1 MANARRPCALTV
13 AVAAILL
20 CLTVSC
26 SSSRESPSIELGI
39 DDGGPGAGAVIRNV
53 DQLDHALESVLHCD
67 VGSDTLSDIASQSP
81 TDFVNFEWS
90 SCGAVAPERLL
101 VFASEDERRIAEE
114 YLSFIE
120 CPMRDLDLDEIQN
133 TAAPVF
139 ILARDNWIVA
149 RAAGSEAVSIGMY
162 ASAELRDCSR
172 RTEVLNF

>member
-1 MANARRPCALTV
+1 MTDARRPCALMV
-13 AVAAILL
+13 AVVAMLL
-20 CLTVSC
+20 CSIVSC
-26 SSSRESPSIELGI
+26 SSSRESPSTELGI
-39 DDGGPGAGAVIRNV
+39 DDGGPVAGAVIRNV
-53 DQLDHALESVLHCD
+53 DQLDHALEPVLDCD
-67 VGSDTLSDIASQSP
+67 AGSDTLSDFVSQSP
-81 TDFVNFEWS
+81 TDSVHFEWS

-114 YLSFIE
+114 YLRFIE
-120 CPMRDLDLDEIQN
+120 CPQRDLELDEIQS

-139 ILARDNWIVA
+139 TLARDNWIVA